1 MQTPASHPSDSWSVL
16 KFGGT
21 SVARR
26 SYWDTIGKIVLQQ
39 IAHPGQRV
47 LIVVSAL
54 SGVTNQLLAIAEN
67 HPSTPELIDSIVRK
81 HRDFCVALD
90 LDPDQTLGARLA
102 ALNALVSSAEAA
114 SRPYAWQAEVLS
126 QGELLS
132 SALGV
137 AYLQARD
144 VPIGWIDA
152 RNWLEQELQ
161 SFEQIDPHNWAQRLS
176 ITCSCQA
183 RPGWRERFA
192 AQPQRILLTQ
202 GFIARHADGR
212 TALLGRGGSDTSA
225 AYFGALLGAHR
236 VEIWTDVPGMFSANP
251 KEVPEAHLLTR
262 LDYDEAQEI
271 AATGANVLHP
281 RAIKPCQKANIPL
294 FIRDTARPELAG
306 TLIDAEATTTVGV
319 KAISR
324 RNGIVLVS
332 MESVKMWH
340 QVGYLA
346 DLFAIF
352 RAMGLSVDMISAAQT
367 NVTVSLDP
375 ADNQMHPAVLAQ
387 LTEKLSTVCQATIIR
402 PCTAITFVG
411 RGMRS
416 LLNKLSPVWALFG
429 QEQVHMLS
437 QSSNSLNLT
446 FVIDEVRAEGLVAK
460 LHAELIRIQAMPT
473 HEEQVFGPRWQQ
485 IFVPPSAAKDV
496 KPWWLQQREALLAM
510 MKEQQQP
517 CYVYHRPTLRQ
528 QARRLQA
535 VAAIDHYFYAVKAN
549 SHPAVLTTFAE
560 EGFGFECV
568 SINEIDHVFR
578 VLPQFDPARIV
589 FTPSFAPIS
598 EYTSAFALGV
608 NVTLDSVEILTQ
620 WPGVFQGR
628 SVWLRVDLGHGDG
641 HHEKV
646 VTGGQDAKFGLSIHQ
661 LDAFVAAAREA
672 DVTIVGIHA
681 HLGSGI
687 VSVQHWRRVLEK
699 LQHCARDIPT
709 IQTVDIGGGLPV
721 PYHPEDAPFD
731 LDAWSSSLIQAKAA
745 FPQYQLA
752 LEPGRFLTAEAGVL
766 LACVTQVIRKDG
778 VSRVGVSAGMHTLLR
793 PSLYGAWHSIVNL
806 SQVDT
811 DDMDLFDIVG
821 PICESSDI
829 FGKRRRLPRATAP
842 GDILL
847 IADAGA
853 YGFVMSSTYNQR
865 PLPRETILDY

>member
-1 MQTPASHPSDSWSVL
+1 MQTPASHPSDSWYVL

-26 SYWDTIGKIVLQQ
+26 RYWDTIGKIAQQ
-39 IAHPGQRV
+39 HVAHPGQRV

-54 SGVTNQLLAIAEN
+54 SGVTNQLLAIAQN
-67 HPSTPELIDSIVRK
+67 DPSTPELIASIVQK
-81 HRDFCVALD
+81 HRDFCVDLD

-102 ALNALVSSAEAA
+102 VLNALVSSAEAA
-114 SRPYAWQAEVLS
+114 SAPYAWQAEILS

-137 AYLQARD
+137 AYLQARHL
-144 VPIGWIDA
+144 PIGWVDA
-152 RNWLEQELQ
+152 RDWLEQEPQ
-161 SFEQIDPHNWAQRLS
+161 SFDQSDPHGWAQRLS

-183 RPGWRERFA
+183 QPGWRERFA

-251 KEVPEAHLLTR
+251 KEVPKAHLLTR

-294 FIRDTARPELAG
+294 FIRDTARPELTG
-306 TLIDAEATTTVGV
+306 TLIDGKATATVGV

-352 RAMGLSVDMISAAQT
+352 RALGLSVDMISAAQT

-375 ADNQMHPAVLAQ
+375 ADNQLHSAVLTH
-387 LTEKLSTVCQATIIR
+387 LTERLSILCQPTILR
-402 PCTAITFVG
+402 PCTSITFVG

-429 QEQVHMLS
+429 QEQVHLLS

-446 FVIDEVRAEGLVAK
+446 FVIDEARAEGLVAK
-460 LHAELIRIQAMPT
+460 LHAELIRSQAMPT
-473 HEEQVFGPRWQQ
+473 YEDQVFGPRWQQ
-485 IFVPPSAAKDV
+485 IFARPSAAKEGE
-496 KPWWLQQREALLAM
+496 PWWLQQRAALLAM
-510 MKEQQQP
+510 METQQQP
-517 CYVYHRPTLRQ
+517 CYVYHRPTLRR
-528 QARRLQA
+528 QARWLQA
-535 VAAIDHYFYAVKAN
+535 VAAIDHLFYAVKAN
-549 SHPAVLTTFAE
+549 SHAAVLTTFAE

-578 VLPQFDPARIV
+578 VLPQLDAQRIV
-589 FTPSFAPIS
+589 FTPSFAAIS
-598 EYTSAFALGV
+598 EYSAALTLGV

-620 WPGVFQGR
+620 WPRVFQGR

-641 HHEKV
+641 HNEKV
-646 VTGGQDAKFGLSIHQ
+646 VTGGKDAKFGLSIHQ
-661 LDAFVAAAREA
+661 LDAFVAAAGGA
-672 DVTIVGIHA
+672 DVTIVGLHA

-687 VSVQHWRRVLEK
+687 VSVQHWRHVLEQ
-699 LQHCARDIPT
+699 LQLCAADIPT
-709 IQTVDIGGGLPV
+709 IRTIDIGGGLPV

-731 LDAWSSSLIQAKAA
+731 LETWSSSLAQTKAA
-745 FPQYQLA
+745 FPQYRLA
-752 LEPGRFLTAEAGVL
+752 LEPGRFLTAQAGVL
-766 LACVTQVIRKDG
+766 LSCVTQIVRKDG
-778 VSRVGVSAGMHTLLR
+778 VSRVGVNAGMHTLLR
-793 PSLYGAWHSIVNL
+793 PALYGAWHTIVNL
-806 SQVDT
+806 SHVAT
-811 DDMDLFDIVG
+811 DDMELFDVVG

-829 FGKRRRLPRATAP
+829 LGKRRRLPRATAP
-842 GDILL
+842 GDIVL

-853 YGFVMSSTYNQR
+853 YGFVMSNTYNQR
-865 PLPRETILDY
+865 LLPREAILDS